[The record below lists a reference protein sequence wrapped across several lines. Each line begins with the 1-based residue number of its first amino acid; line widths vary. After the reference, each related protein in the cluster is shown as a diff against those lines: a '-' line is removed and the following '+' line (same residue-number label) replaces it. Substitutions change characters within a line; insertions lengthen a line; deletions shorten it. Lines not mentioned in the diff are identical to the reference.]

1 VLVVQ
6 WLKAH
11 PRFLKNPLYIMG
23 DSYAGIIL
31 PILVQQISDGIYIY
45 MNITFLIHASIFQK
59 KKRKEKIDVIYND
72 GRIQFTQAI
81 AT

>member
-1 VLVVQ
+1 
-6 WLKAH
+6 
-11 PRFLKNPLYIMG
+11 MG

-45 MNITFLIHASIFQK
+45 EHHLLDSCFYFPTK
-59 KKRKEKIDVIYND
+59 KKKKKIDVIYND